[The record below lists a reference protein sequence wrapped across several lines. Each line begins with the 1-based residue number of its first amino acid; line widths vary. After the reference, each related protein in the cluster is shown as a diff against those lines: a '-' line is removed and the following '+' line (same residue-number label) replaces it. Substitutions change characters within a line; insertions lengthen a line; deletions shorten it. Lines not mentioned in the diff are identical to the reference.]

1 MTEIPAQNLPGEN
14 PGDVQPKRR
23 IADWKDYLDLMKPRV
38 MSLVIFTAVVGYLA
52 RRVTI
57 IQSWALSRFLPLPWG
72 QGRQARSTC
81 GMMPILM
88 V

>member
-38 MSLVIFTAVVGYLA
+38 MSLVIFTAVVGYL
-52 RRVTI
+52 
-57 IQSWALSRFLPLPWG
+57 
-72 QGRQARSTC
+72 
-81 GMMPILM
+81 
-88 V
+88 